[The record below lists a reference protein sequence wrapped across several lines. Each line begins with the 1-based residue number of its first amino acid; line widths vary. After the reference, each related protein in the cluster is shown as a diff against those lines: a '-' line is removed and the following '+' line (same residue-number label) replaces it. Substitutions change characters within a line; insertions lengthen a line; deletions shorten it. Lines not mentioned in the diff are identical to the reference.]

1 MSGTFPYM
9 AISMITFLISIL
21 AFMLAIGILV
31 AIHEF
36 GHYWVA
42 RKVGI
47 KVLRFSV
54 GFGKPLWTHI
64 GGKDKTEYVLAAIP
78 LGGYVKMLDE
88 REGDVAEGEL
98 HRAFNRQSVWKRIAV
113 VVAGPVA
120 NFLLAI
126 VLYTLVFILGTK
138 AVQPFVGEITPN
150 SPAAIAGMSDGGQ
163 ITAINGGEVN
173 SWTETRMSFLNAY
186 LENNKRVDIR
196 VTTVDSDDKV
206 YSLDLSE
213 VSLLKDSDDF
223 LEKSGIFS
231 WQPLQV
237 VSIAEVLPDSAAKA
251 SGLQKNDVVLQV
263 DEISVKDRYGFIKY
277 IQAHP
282 KQDIDLLIGR
292 NGEQLPLLVTLG
304 EKESNGKLIGSLGAA
319 LGSKISDDITS
330 ENRRK
335 LESMGFIYQRGFA
348 DSFVLGIKKTW
359 QMSVVTL
366 KVMGRLIIG
375 EASLKNIS
383 GPVTIA
389 EFAGKTALM
398 GLTVYLG
405 FLAIISVSLGV
416 LNLLPIPMLDGGH
429 LLYYIIEL
437 FRGKPVSEQVEAFGF
452 RIGITLVGSMMML
465 ALYNDIS
472 RLMT

>member
-1 MSGTFPYM
+1 M

-31 AIHEF
+31 AFHEF

-54 GFGKPLWTHI
+54 GFGKPLWTHV
-64 GGKDKTEYVLAAIP
+64 GGKDQTEYVLAAIP

-88 REGDVAEGEL
+88 REGDVAENEL

-126 VLYTLVFILGTK
+126 VLYTLVSVIGTK
-138 AVQPFVGEITPN
+138 AVHPFVGEITPN
-150 SPAAIAGMSDGGQ
+150 SPAAIAGMLNGGQ
-163 ITAINGGEVN
+163 ITAINDGEVN

-196 VTTVDSDDKV
+196 VATDDSDDKV
-206 YSLDLSE
+206 YSLDLSGIA
-213 VSLLKDSDDF
+213 LLKGSDDF

-231 WQPLQV
+231 WQPLQI

-263 DEISVKDRYGFIKY
+263 DEIPVKDRYRLIKY
-277 IQAHP
+277 IQTHA
-282 KQDIDLLIGR
+282 KQNISLLIER
-292 NGEQLPLLVTLG
+292 NGEQLSLPVALG
-304 EKESNGKLIGSLGAA
+304 EKRSNGKLIGSLGAA
-319 LGSKISDDITS
+319 LGYKVSDEITS
-330 ENRRK
+330 ESRRK
-335 LESMGFIYQRGFA
+335 LESMSFIYQRGFT
-348 DSFVLGIKKTW
+348 DSLVLGIKNTW
-359 QMSVVTL
+359 QTSVVTL

-452 RIGITLVGSMMML
+452 RIGIALVGSMMML